1 MATVGILDVAKA
13 AEVSVATVSRALNE
27 PEKVGAKTL
36 LRVQAAIQAMGY
48 EPNASARSL
57 RSQRS
62 RVIGVILPTLLN
74 PVFAECL
81 KGIADTAAQ
90 SGYAILPFFTDYH
103 IERESQAVA
112 LLLASNVEGI
122 VLVVSNPASSPA
134 LARLSKTTCP
144 YVLAYNQHPDHP
156 CVSVD
161 GEQAMIDLIAHLVAG
176 SHHRIAM
183 VTGHLHVSDRAQQR
197 SRGYTRGMEQAGLR
211 PLALLEVPFME
222 QAPAKDKALAQAL
235 GTAQTEAKTGDKQ
248 AGTHLAGVA
257 KLLHQA
263 HRPTALIGS
272 NDLIAMRCMRT
283 AQQIGLRIPQDIS
296 VVGFDGIGIGA
307 DLFPRPATIV
317 QPNEEIGR
325 QCVGLLLAAVKRQ
338 QAVPAQASVLLPY
351 RFDQGESCAPLLFLP
366 MHTLDAS
373 PFFRGNHSR
382 NDPALTP

>member
-90 SGYAILPFFTDYH
+90 GGYAILPFFTDYH

-122 VLVVSNPASSPA
+122 VLVVSNPAFSPA

-156 CVSVD
+156 CVTVD

-211 PLALLEVPFME
+211 PLALLEVPFMD
-222 QAPAKDKALAQAL
+222 QAPAKGTSQTDAQP
-235 GTAQTEAKTGDKQ
+235 GDTR
-248 AGTHLAGVA
+248 AGTHLADVA
-257 KLLHQA
+257 TLLRQA

-325 QCVGLLLAAVKRQ
+325 QCVGLLLTAVKRQ
-338 QAVPAQASVLLPY
+338 EAVPTQASVLLPH
-351 RFDQGESCAPLLFLP
+351 RFDPGESCAPCPFP
-366 MHTLDAS
+366 PDAH
-373 PFFRGNHSR
+373 P
-382 NDPALTP
+382 

>member
-90 SGYAILPFFTDYH
+90 GGYAILPFFTDYH

-222 QAPAKDKALAQAL
+222 QAPAKDKAN
-235 GTAQTEAKTGDKQ
+235 QTEQTGDKQ
-248 AGTHLAGVA
+248 AGTHLADVA

-338 QAVPAQASVLLPY
+338 QAVPAQASGAL
-351 RFDQGESCAPLLFLP
+351 AIPL
-366 MHTLDAS
+366 
-373 PFFRGNHSR
+373 
-382 NDPALTP
+382 